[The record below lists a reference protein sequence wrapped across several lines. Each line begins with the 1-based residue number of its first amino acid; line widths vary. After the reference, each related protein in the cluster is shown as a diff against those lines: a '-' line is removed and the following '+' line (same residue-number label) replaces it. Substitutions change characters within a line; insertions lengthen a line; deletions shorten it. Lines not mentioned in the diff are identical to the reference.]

1 MNVSVTV
8 RQLNLYI
15 KSLLEGD
22 ARLSDITVTGEISNF
37 KNHFSSGH
45 WYFTLKD
52 GEAAIRCVMFRSFAS
67 RVKIQV
73 ADGMKVSVRGRISVY
88 ERDGQYQLYAEQ
100 ISEFGVGD
108 LAAQFEETK
117 RRLEAEGLFNPEEK
131 RPLPAFPKR
140 VAVITSETGAAVQDI
155 LQISAR
161 RYPLCEILLCGVSVQ
176 GVRAVP
182 EMIAALEKVY
192 RLGNSDVIL
201 IGRGGGSAE
210 DLAAYNDEAL
220 ARKIYE
226 SPVPVVSAVGHETDF
241 SICDFVADLR
251 APTPSASAELI
262 MPDAQK
268 IAQTIE
274 KQQLVLKRALE
285 NRCDVAKA
293 RLSALMNASV
303 LKRPEEMVTKRAV
316 LLDQCSDALLLAQQK
331 LIQLFE
337 TRFSKELS
345 RLDAMSPLKVL
356 NRGYAVVQKGE
367 QTVKSVGQVSE
378 REELTLRLQDGSV
391 DCTVKSVRPSH

>member
-8 RQLNLYI
+8 RQLNLYV

-22 ARLSDITVTGEISNF
+22 VRLSDITVTGEISNF

-52 GEAAIRCVMFRSFAS
+52 GDAAIRCVMFRSFAS
-67 RVKIQV
+67 RVKMQIT
-73 ADGMKVSVRGRISVY
+73 DGLKVSVRGRISVY

-131 RPLPAFPKR
+131 RPLPTFPKR

-182 EMIAALEKVY
+182 EMIAALEGIY
-192 RLGNSDVIL
+192 RLSNCDVII

-210 DLAAYNDEAL
+210 DLAAYNDEGL

-226 SPVPVVSAVGHETDF
+226 SPIPVVSAVGHETDF

-251 APTPSASAELI
+251 APTPSAAAELV
-262 MPDAQK
+262 MPDGQK
-268 IAQTIE
+268 IAQLIE
-274 KQQLVLKRALE
+274 KNQFSLKRALE
-285 NRCDVAKA
+285 GRCEVSTA
-293 RLSALMNASV
+293 RLNALKNSV
-303 LKRPEEMVTKRAV
+303 VLRRPEELVTGRSEH
-316 LLDQCSDALLLAQQK
+316 LDDCTEALLNAQQK
-331 LIQLFE
+331 LIQNFE
-337 TRFSKELS
+337 NRFSNEVN

-356 NRGYAVVQKGE
+356 NRGYAVAQKNE
-367 QTVKSVGQVSE
+367 QTVKSVTELQRGD
-378 REELTLRLQDGSV
+378 ELTLRLQDGSV
-391 DCTVKSVRPSH
+391 NCTVNAVK

>member
-251 APTPSASAELI
+251 APTPSAAAELI

-378 REELTLRLQDGSV
+378 QEELTLRLQDGSV